1 MKAELH
7 DHNTIHKPL
16 TPESSA
22 EAPCCLSD
30 VLRRGLDVKLHLLMH
45 YAELA
50 RLLAREILD
59 EEVTGLCGERYSRDK
74 PLDGRYRRWGRN
86 PGSIRIGEER
96 VPIDVPRVRDV
107 EAERERPLES
117 YQKMKQPVE
126 VDQHLEEAILLG
138 LSQRDY
144 GRVAS
149 AFLDGFGLSQ
159 SSVSRAFQKRSRR
172 ALESFEARDL
182 SEDDFVALW
191 IDGKYLAGRQVVIC
205 LGLTLDGRKLPLGF
219 IETTT
224 ENTEAIKG
232 LFTDLVGRGLRFD
245 EGLLC
250 VIDGAKGLFKAVR
263 EIFGAYAQVQR
274 CQWHKR
280 ENVVSYLPKKDQ
292 ASYRRRLQ
300 QAYQKV
306 DYAEAKAALMEIHA
320 ELEKLNRSAA
330 RSLLEGLEET
340 LTLHRLGLFEQLGK
354 SLKTTNGIE
363 NLNSQLTKYIGRVKR
378 WMDSDHRQ
386 RWVAMGLLEVEQK
399 MRRIDHAEDLP
410 LLRAALLRA
419 IEPQN
424 PSEAEPLAEEN
435 FN

>member
-1 MKAELH
+1 
-7 DHNTIHKPL
+7 
-16 TPESSA
+16 
-22 EAPCCLSD
+22 
-30 VLRRGLDVKLHLLMH
+30 VLRRGLNVKLHLVMH

-50 RLLAREILD
+50 RLLASEILD
-59 EEVTGLCGERYSRDK
+59 EEVVGLCGERYSRDK
-74 PLDGRYRRWGRN
+74 PLDGCYRRWGSN
-86 PGSIRIGEER
+86 PGSIRIGDER
-96 VPIDVPRVRDV
+96 VPLDVPRVRDV
-107 EAERERPLES
+107 EAERERPLQS
-117 YQKMKQPVE
+117 YQQMKQPVDVGE
-126 VDQHLEEAILLG
+126 RLEEAILLG

-159 SSVSRAFQKRSRR
+159 SSVSRAFVERSRR
-172 ALESFEARDL
+172 ALEAFERRDL
-182 SEDDFVALW
+182 SEEDFVALW
-191 IDGKYLAGRQVVIC
+191 IDGKYLASRQVVIC
-205 LGLTLDGRKLPLGF
+205 LGLTMDGRKVPLGF

-232 LFTDLVGRGLRFD
+232 LFTDLVGRGLRFV

-263 EIFGAYAQVQR
+263 EVFGAYAQVQR

-300 QAYQKV
+300 QAYQKP
-306 DYAEAKAALMEIHA
+306 DYGEAKAALMEIHA
-320 ELEKLNRSAA
+320 ELETLNRSAA

-340 LTLHRLGLFEQLGK
+340 LTLHRLGLFEKLGK
-354 SLKTTNGIE
+354 SLKTTNCIE
-363 NLNSQLTKYIGRVKR
+363 NLNSQLVKYIGRVKR
-378 WMDSDHRQ
+378 WMDSDQRQ

-399 MRRIDHAEDLP
+399 MRRIDHAEHLP
-410 LLRAALLRA
+410 LLRAALLRH
-419 IEPQN
+419 IDQQN
-424 PSEAEPLAEEN
+424 PSEREPLAEDN